1 MVLATK
7 KPDTHAHFIQA
18 LRDMDPVL
26 ADVFMTVQEQTSNNR
41 NWQYIWVGYQQEQGV
56 LTSDREADKVF
67 QAFTLTQPDIHN
79 TPEDFANKVATTIT
93 NPYHRML
100 DDYEDS
106 ERRSIDEMSFRLAD
120 DEPSFTAQ
128 QRRSLDELLQ
138 TLRDNIAY
146 AEALVTRGLNL
157 HHQGVYAQGIS
168 VLERVGDAV

>member
-7 KPDTHAHFIQA
+7 PDTHAPFIQA
-18 LRDMDPVL
+18 LTDMDPIL
-26 ADVFMTVQEQTSNNR
+26 AGVFKTVQEQTSNTR
-41 NWQYIWVGYQQEQGV
+41 TWQYMWVGYQQEQSTITPG
-56 LTSDREADKVF
+56 READKIF
-67 QAFTLTQPDIHN
+67 QAFTLTQPDIQS
-79 TPEDFANKVATTIT
+79 TSEDSANKIATAIT

-106 ERRSIDEMSFRLAD
+106 ERRWIDEMSFRLAD

-146 AEALVTRGLNL
+146 AEALITRGLNF
-157 HHQGVYAQGIS
+157 HNQGVYAQGIS
-168 VLERVGDAV
+168 VLERVNDAV

>member
-7 KPDTHAHFIQA
+7 PNTHAPFIQA
-18 LRDMDPVL
+18 LKNMDPIL
-26 ADVFMTVQEQTSNNR
+26 ADAFITVQEQTSSTR
-41 NWQYIWVGYQQEQGV
+41 SWQYIWAGYQQEQG
-56 LTSDREADKVF
+56 TITPGREADKVF
-67 QAFTLTQPDIHN
+67 QAFTLTHPDIHG
-79 TPEDFANKVATTIT
+79 TSEDSPNKVATAIT

-106 ERRSIDEMSFRLAD
+106 ERRWIDEMSFRLAD

-138 TLRDNIAY
+138 TLRNNIAY

-157 HHQGVYAQGIS
+157 HNQDVYAQGIS
-168 VLERVGDAV
+168 VLERVYDAV